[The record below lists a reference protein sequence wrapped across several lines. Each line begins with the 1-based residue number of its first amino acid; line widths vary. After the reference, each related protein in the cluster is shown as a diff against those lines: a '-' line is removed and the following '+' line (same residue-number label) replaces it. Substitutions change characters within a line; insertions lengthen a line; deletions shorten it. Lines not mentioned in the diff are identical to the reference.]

1 MATRSEVRT
10 MIVEQLAKLKRC
22 TPAEIEKKIADSEK
36 IGSHY
41 YVRVLPKIRRQLG
54 IKLKAGKELSAAMKS
69 LDTLADYVHAVA
81 RKEAA

>member
-1 MATRSEVRT
+1 MATRDEVRT

-22 TPAEIEKKIADSEK
+22 TPAEIEKKIADGEK

-54 IKLKAGKELSAAMKS
+54 IKLKAGKELSAAMRS
-69 LDTLADYVHAVA
+69 IETLADHVRAVA
-81 RKEAA
+81 QKEAA

>member
-1 MATRSEVRT
+1 MATRDEIRT
-10 MIVEQLAKLKRC
+10 MIMEQLAKLKRC
-22 TPAEIEKKIADSEK
+22 STAEIEKNIADGEK

-69 LDTLADYVHAVA
+69 LDTLVDYIHSVA
-81 RKEAA
+81 QKEAA